1 MGHLLKR
8 EKLLRYNFV
17 GIGKLSLIAVLVTFS
32 ASFVDT
38 IWAVFLYGY
47 LKNNAYVG
55 FFSAFLTL
63 ISFISFF
70 WFIPLIEKNDKDK
83 LFIAAIVFSIV
94 SYLLFAVVKNIYLI
108 FFVALLSTLAIN
120 LRIASFGIIVRD
132 NSNKKE
138 LVKDEGVLYSLYN
151 TGWLLGPLAVGFI
164 ASRFDYRGVFISA
177 ALFLV
182 LALYFFWIFHI
193 IDYAKKKHFDK
204 DIFKNFKDFFKKKD
218 RVIAYLLGGG
228 VNFWWVLIYL
238 YMPLYIY
245 EQGLAIW
252 WLSGFFVVVLLPT
265 VIFAYPFARLAN
277 QIGFRKIFVIGY
289 IVLALSALICF
300 MLNDIYWIVG
310 VLIFASIGIAMLE
323 ATSEAYF
330 FDISKDGESERFY
343 GPYNTTIDLNHFVAK
358 FVPSLLLITLPFKT
372 VFLLFAGFMIGF
384 AILSLW
390 TKNIVE
396 AKRKN

>member
-138 LVKDEGVLYSLYN
+138 LVKIN
-151 TGWLLGPLAVGFI
+151 VGI
-164 ASRFDYRGVFISA
+164 PEI
-177 ALFLV
+177 
-182 LALYFFWIFHI
+182 
-193 IDYAKKKHFDK
+193 
-204 DIFKNFKDFFKKKD
+204 
-218 RVIAYLLGGG
+218 
-228 VNFWWVLIYL
+228 
-238 YMPLYIY
+238 
-245 EQGLAIW
+245 
-252 WLSGFFVVVLLPT
+252 
-265 VIFAYPFARLAN
+265 
-277 QIGFRKIFVIGY
+277 
-289 IVLALSALICF
+289 
-300 MLNDIYWIVG
+300 
-310 VLIFASIGIAMLE
+310 
-323 ATSEAYF
+323 
-330 FDISKDGESERFY
+330 
-343 GPYNTTIDLNHFVAK
+343 
-358 FVPSLLLITLPFKT
+358 
-372 VFLLFAGFMIGF
+372 
-384 AILSLW
+384 
-390 TKNIVE
+390 
-396 AKRKN
+396 